1 MWLIS
6 NKKNEALVSIKD
18 FKIVKDITDP
28 KLLKGSVQQKKI

>member
-18 FKIVKDITDP
+18 FKIVKNITDP
-28 KLLKGSVQQKKI
+28 NF